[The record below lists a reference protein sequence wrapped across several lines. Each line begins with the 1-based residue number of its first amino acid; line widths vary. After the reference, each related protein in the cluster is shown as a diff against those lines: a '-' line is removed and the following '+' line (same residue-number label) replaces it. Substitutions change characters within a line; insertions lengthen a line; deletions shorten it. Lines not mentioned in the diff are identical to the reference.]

1 LNQTS
6 IDRLKKARTDLSK
19 ALGGDPEESEE
30 KIELEKESGGESKV
44 EAEAEA
50 EDAGANSELPFTPD
64 DVFGKYLNIL
74 NDTVVADMS
83 QKFNEVK
90 KVKREVEVE
99 DTKIGEDPTDESKME
114 MKMKLASE
122 VENNTLA
129 NSDIESARILF
140 VDTLDARE
148 AIVNGTRDVLI
159 EKYEESPKTEF
170 VVKGGEEVELKME
183 HKGMLIGSKD
193 EVQNEFQSLVKTHFT
208 DSLIDDLKTSL
219 FENNSA
225 VEAVTEVKVDA
236 DGDDDDGDNDDD
248 DDNLPDSGNSTT
260 STARMSTELS
270 SYSLASVLIGVA
282 VFVAIV

>member
-1 LNQTS
+1 MNQTS

-30 KIELEKESGGESKV
+30 KIELEEESGEESKLEV
-44 EAEAEA
+44 EAEA
-50 EDAGANSELPFTPD
+50 EDAGANSEGPFTPD

-90 KVKREVEVE
+90 EVKREVEVE

-114 MKMKLASE
+114 MKMKLASG

-170 VVKGGEEVELKME
+170 VVKGGVEVELKME
-183 HKGMLIGSKD
+183 HKGMLIESKD

-236 DGDDDDGDNDDD
+236 DGDDDD
-248 DDNLPDSGNSTT
+248 DNLPDSGNSTT

-270 SYSLASVLIGVA
+270 SYSLVSVLIGVA

>member
-1 LNQTS
+1 MNQTS

-30 KIELEKESGGESKV
+30 KIELEEESGEESKLEV
-44 EAEAEA
+44 EAEA
-50 EDAGANSELPFTPD
+50 EDAGANSEVPFTPD

-90 KVKREVEVE
+90 EVKREVEVE

-129 NSDIESARILF
+129 NSDIESAKILF

-170 VVKGGEEVELKME
+170 VVKGGVEVELKME
-183 HKGMLIGSKD
+183 HKGMLIESKD

-236 DGDDDDGDNDDD
+236 DGNDD

>member
-1 LNQTS
+1 MNQTS

-30 KIELEKESGGESKV
+30 KIELEEESGEESKLEV
-44 EAEAEA
+44 EAEA
-50 EDAGANSELPFTPD
+50 EDAGANSEVPFTPD

-90 KVKREVEVE
+90 EVKREVEVE

-114 MKMKLASE
+114 MKMKLASG

-170 VVKGGEEVELKME
+170 VVKGGVEVELKME
-183 HKGMLIGSKD
+183 HKGMLIESKD

-236 DGDDDDGDNDDD
+236 DGDDDD
-248 DDNLPDSGNSTT
+248 DNLPDSGNSTT

-270 SYSLASVLIGVA
+270 SYSLVSVLIGVA

>member
-1 LNQTS
+1 MNQTS

-30 KIELEKESGGESKV
+30 KIELEEESGEESKLEV
-44 EAEAEA
+44 EAEA
-50 EDAGANSELPFTPD
+50 EDAGANSEVPFTPD

-90 KVKREVEVE
+90 EVKREVEVE

-129 NSDIESARILF
+129 NSDIESAKILF

-159 EKYEESPKTEF
+159 EKYEESPKTVF
-170 VVKGGEEVELKME
+170 VVKGGVEVELKME
-183 HKGMLIGSKD
+183 HKGMLIESKD

-236 DGDDDDGDNDDD
+236 DGDDDD
-248 DDNLPDSGNSTT
+248 DNLPDSGNSTT